1 MSRKYLLLD
10 CNYLCHRARWSTGYL
25 SYEGDATG
33 VIYGFLKS
41 LSSFQD
47 IFNTSNFVFC
57 WDSNTSKR
65 KEIYPEYKA
74 NREKKEY
81 TDEEQKF
88 NRAFRRQMKKLRTTY
103 LPMIG
108 FRNVFIQRGYEAD
121 DIIASLCLY
130 TLDNDDLEGVV
141 ISSDEDL
148 YQCIEGNISF
158 YNPRTSKTLT
168 LQSFKKQYGIEPI
181 RWGLVKSFAGCTTDN
196 VKGVQGVGEK
206 TAIRYMKK
214 ELGTYTKAHQ
224 AITSPEGINIFNR
237 NKDLVILPM
246 KGTQRFKLRRD
257 NLSEQGWRQVT
268 KMLGMKSIRDRM
280 SFGKRR

>member
-1 MSRKYLLLD
+1 MRKYLLLD

-103 LPMIG
+103 LSIIG

-121 DIIASLCLY
+121 DVIASISRWLGR
-130 TLDNDDLEGVV
+130 LDEAII

-168 LQSFKKQYGIEPI
+168 LQSFKKQYGIEPVL
-181 RWGLVKSFAGCTTDN
+181 WGMVKSIGGCTTDN
-196 VKGVQGVGEK
+196 VKGVRGVGEK
-206 TAIRYMKK
+206 RAIDFLLSR
-214 ELGTYTKAHQ
+214 LNPNSKAYKN
-224 AITSPEGINIFNR
+224 ITSPEGNDISDNNQE
-237 NKDLVILPM
+237 LVVLPM

-280 SFGKRR
+280 PFGKRR